1 MVEDQRSSILD
12 IRKRGLLWI
21 PPSVHLSAFGIT
33 LNPLAYI
40 CTSTGYQVPALAAFK
55 GTGWMDVARCTKVR
69 FDRPRWSLSSPS
81 AFA

>member
-1 MVEDQRSSILD
+1 MPRRSCGRGSEVIHTGHSQTWPTLD
-12 IRKRGLLWI
+12 
-21 PPSVHLSAFGIT
+21 PSLRP
-33 LNPLAYI
+33 LNTLAYI